1 MLVPT
6 KVARRPNVPLVA
18 LGETYPEAHECTDAG
33 CARCRATRGF
43 LGRLRKGSKK
53 PLPPSDR
60 HAWTTKYMFTRS
72 GGEETTW
79 ICVRPRSWG
88 GAWAFGCWPCNAAGK
103 NTPFGRLE
111 VNDITSCQPSVLDKH
126 STSASHRDAVSV
138 GSSDQTA
145 ETKGD
150 GIVSGIGID
159 VPRLEKWVLA
169 CSVVRNH
176 DSFCDFVRTADVQAV
191 GSDLRQGSDSSRQ
204 AVAKMVTVMSEV
216 IRRQDQKA
224 YASAYKVSLAFD
236 ERDQSL
242 LVFCR
247 TLTTRGEI
255 RESLLGIA
263 RDHGTGH
270 TAAMKALQGMVND
283 ACTLKRGRRQPG
295 KHDVGPADIVDS
307 DMLATFRGA
316 VRCAAADGGN
326 SEAKALWECSPRAKT
341 DECKAD
347 PYFKNLHY
355 IFRDAPHKHRSVQK
369 NFWDH
374 LEKPLKDFLDVLV
387 TGDRSLLKLI
397 EQSRKFSLIFEK
409 CQRAVPVEARA
420 FGNILRS
427 FGYAEQR
434 FNSRSEPFFKLFLLL
449 PTAID
454 ALAELGD
461 SWSIS
466 ILNTLGGAH
475 GYDLVVSAALVA
487 DVMMFIQPCI
497 REEDTDNGDASHLG
511 STACKIR
518 DGLHAMLELG
528 TIWLKESE
536 GSCVHAALQAI
547 KGRVVFFRDSEGEK
561 KCTALGWPGPADTK
575 RLAPVR
581 RAKELYKIYM
591 SFFDSTFPM
600 WDVQNGFAA
609 FDLQSSLTLPQRR
622 VLLESLADQLMRSP
636 RMCTR
641 ARKHASSPNV
651 CHSYLYTRV
660 AFTC

>member
-1 MLVPT
+1 M
-6 KVARRPNVPLVA
+6 
-18 LGETYPEAHECTDAG
+18 
-33 CARCRATRGF
+33 
-43 LGRLRKGSKK
+43 
-53 PLPPSDR
+53 
-60 HAWTTKYMFTRS
+60 
-72 GGEETTW
+72 
-79 ICVRPRSWG
+79 
-88 GAWAFGCWPCNAAGK
+88 
-103 NTPFGRLE
+103 E

-126 STSASHRDAVSV
+126 STSASHRDAVAV
-138 GSSDQTA
+138 GSLDQTA
-145 ETKGD
+145 ETNGD

-176 DSFCDFVRTADVQAV
+176 DSFCDFERNADVHAV
-191 GSDLRQGSDSSRQ
+191 GSHLRQGGDSSRH
-204 AVAKMVTVMSEV
+204 AIAKMITVMSEV

-224 YASAYKVSLAFD
+224 YASAYKVSLAYD

-247 TLTTRGEI
+247 TLTTRGEM

-263 RDHGTGH
+263 RDYGTGH
-270 TAAMKALQGMVND
+270 VAAMKALEGVVND
-283 ACTLKRGRRQPG
+283 ACTLMRGRRETG

-307 DMLATFRGA
+307 DMLSTFRGA
-316 VRCAAADGGN
+316 VRCAAADGGP

-341 DECKAD
+341 DACKAD

-369 NFWDH
+369 NFWDN
-374 LEKPLKDFLDVLV
+374 LAKPLKDFLDVLV

-397 EQSRKFSLIFEK
+397 EQSRKFSIIFER
-409 CQRAVPVEARA
+409 CQRAVPVEARV
-420 FGNILRS
+420 FSKILRS

-449 PTAID
+449 PTAVD

-461 SWSIS
+461 SWSRT

-497 REEDTDNGDASHLG
+497 REEDTDDGDASHLG
-511 STACKIR
+511 TTACKIR
-518 DGLHAMLELG
+518 DGLHDMLELG

-536 GSCVHAALQAI
+536 GTCVHAALQAI
-547 KGRVVFFRDSEGEK
+547 QGRVVFFRDAAGVK
-561 KCTALGWPGPADTK
+561 QCTALGWPGPADIQ

-581 RAKELYKIYM
+581 RAKELYKLYM
-591 SFFDSTFPM
+591 SFFESTFPM

-609 FDLQSSLTLPQRR
+609 FDLQSALTLPQRR
-622 VLLESLADQLMRSP
+622 ILLESLACQLMIFAC
-636 RMCTR
+636 MCIL
-641 ARKHASSPNV
+641 ARKHASSLNV
-651 CHSYLYTRV
+651 CHS
-660 AFTC
+660 